1 MNKELFNALGISV
14 ITVTL
19 NQKDNLLNTIN
30 SILQFRS
37 ANPNF
42 LIEHIIVDGN
52 SLDGTVELLNNL
64 KNPTIRYI
72 SENDNGMYQAMNK
85 GVKLASF
92 NYLVFINAGDII
104 NIGTVSI
111 DLVNKLKEGLKDEKL
126 AGFAFSAIYK
136 IGIKSRLIKSRYVTP
151 SVPIMPSLHQG
162 MLYKRSLL
170 LTIPFDENFRICGD
184 YEQFSRLLSNTF
196 NFIPVDEVFSTLYTG
211 GVSTNS
217 PFRLYR
223 ESTRITDK
231 YFKLSFLQKI
241 VANSKLIV
249 ALSYVQIILFY
260 SFVIKKIKLTK
271 CLILK

>member
-1 MNKELFNALGISV
+1 MNKELFNALGISI

-19 NQKDNLLNTIN
+19 NQKDNLFNTIN
-30 SILQFRS
+30 SVLQFRS

-52 SLDGTVELLNNL
+52 SLDGTVELLKNL

-72 SENDNGMYQAMNK
+72 SENDNGIYQAMNK

-92 NYLVFINAGDII
+92 NYVVFINAGDII

-111 DLVNKLKEGLKDEKL
+111 DLVNKLKEGLIDEKL

-151 SVPIMPSLHQG
+151 SALIMPSLHQG

-170 LTIPFDENFRICGD
+170 LAIPFDENFRICGD

-196 NFIPVDEVFSTLYTG
+196 NFIPVDEVFSTLYAG

-231 YFKLSFLQKI
+231 YFKLAFLQKI

-260 SFVIKKIKLTK
+260 SFLIKKFKLTK
-271 CLILK
+271 MFNSK